1 MAKLSKLNIILIILA
16 CLAGLVG
23 CTVTGFIFY
32 TIIFEDRGIVHT
44 TTSPDQQY
52 EVTIFMTSSWFGD
65 DFFWFKSRKKSSDA
79 EFYNFYRCEDCLP
92 RDFSSTT
99 ALTKPIHTKWSD
111 NKHLQMDVWPTYGE
125 CTITLDILEAKQ
137 NQNIDC
143 DQNKHVTPSPHQDAG

>member
-1 MAKLSKLNIILIILA
+1 MSGNTEALQKVPLLA
-16 CLAGLVG
+16 CTFDHKNESWKLIGESVLRLDKA
-23 CTVTGFIFY
+23 CY
-32 TIIFEDRGIVHT
+32 P
-44 TTSPDQQY
+44 PDQQY